1 MQKPILVH
9 SFLPPSV
16 HHNSG
21 QLCARHFLGPGGIVE
36 SSFTDTGKM
45 GREKMSGQEYHE
57 NHCRPLSLK
66 CPLDFQVEMLSEQL
80 G

>member
-1 MQKPILVH
+1 MRCERERSQGDPKVVVLKV
-9 SFLPPSV
+9 V
-16 HHNSG
+16 G
-21 QLCARHFLGPGGIVE
+21 VE

-45 GREKMSGQEYHE
+45 GRERMSGQEYHE

-66 CPLDFQVEMLSEQL
+66 CPLDFQVEMLSEHL